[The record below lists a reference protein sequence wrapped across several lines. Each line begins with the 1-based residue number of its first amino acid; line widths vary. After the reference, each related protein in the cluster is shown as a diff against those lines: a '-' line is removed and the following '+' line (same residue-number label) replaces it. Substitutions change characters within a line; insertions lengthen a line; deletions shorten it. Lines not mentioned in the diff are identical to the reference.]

1 MKKSI
6 PAAKKSAMVDIL
18 QTRASAGKSTAMTYK
33 GKRVDLKKLRRV
45 MKESAREKIT
55 MHAAAA
61 GIEGDANIAPH
72 TFFPAGNRM
81 YETIL
86 GFS

>member
-18 QTRASAGKSTAMTYK
+18 QTRASAGKSTVLTHK
-33 GKRVDLKKLRRV
+33 GKQVDLKKLRRV
-45 MKESAREKIT
+45 MKESARQQIT
-55 MHAAAA
+55 MHATSTS
-61 GIEGDANIAPH
+61 IEGEASIASH

-81 YETIL
+81 YETI
-86 GFS
+86 SKYS

>member
-6 PAAKKSAMVDIL
+6 PSAKKSAMVDIL
-18 QTRASAGKSTAMTYK
+18 QTRASAGKSTVMTYK
-33 GKRVDLKKLRRV
+33 GKQVDLKKLRRT

-55 MHAAAA
+55 MHAASA
-61 GIEGDANIAPH
+61 GIGGDTGIPPH

-81 YETIL
+81 YGTVVK
-86 GFS
+86 SS

>member
-6 PAAKKSAMVDIL
+6 PATKKSAMVDIL
-18 QTRASAGKSTAMTYK
+18 QTRASASKSTVMTYK
-33 GKRVDLKKLRRV
+33 GKQVDLKKLRRA

-55 MHAAAA
+55 MHAASA
-61 GIEGDANIAPH
+61 GIEGDASVTPH

-81 YETIL
+81 YETTL
-86 GFS
+86 K

>member
-18 QTRASAGKSTAMTYK
+18 QTRASAGKSTVMTYK
-33 GKRVDLKKLRRV
+33 GKQVDLKKLRRV

-55 MHAAAA
+55 MHTASA
-61 GIEGDANIAPH
+61 GIEGDASITPH

-86 GFS
+86 KFS